1 MTTPDSAYAK
11 PFLMA
16 HDQIRRPR
24 ERGMECGTDDYA
36 SGVWK
41 RYSLSPKD
49 WGPGPFRSFVDL
61 YDLFTPG
68 NTEVTG
74 IDACRVWVGDYR
86 IVYDVA
92 DAVRIVTVSYVGQCR
107 EIYHNI

>member
-11 PFLMA
+11 SFL
-16 HDQIRRPR
+16 RWCTTRSVG
-24 ERGMECGTDDYA
+24 RGSAGWSAAPTITLPA
-36 SGVWK
+36 SWK
-41 RYSLSPKD
+41 RYSLSPKGWD
-49 WGPGPFRSFVDL
+49 PGPFRSFVDL

-68 NTEVTG
+68 NTVTG